1 MLNLPTVRWGHL
13 HRVGV
18 GVLLVVLTA
27 PAVWA
32 SPNESE
38 PRWDQLSATERQIL
52 NPLQREWAS
61 IEPARK
67 LKWRELASRFPQLS
81 PERQA
86 LLRSRMNAWAEMGP
100 SERAA
105 ARLRYQ
111 EAKRL
116 PDDERRARWERYQAL
131 PEGQRRALADQAQR
145 REQQPG
151 TKTQQARTNRL
162 DDVQPKTS
170 VAPAGNSF
178 GPNRMVAPGT
188 VSATVG
194 ASTRP
199 INERPAPPLH
209 LQAGL
214 PKIAATP
221 GFVDSNTL
229 LPQRGPQGAASLRG
243 TDAERTRP

>member
-1 MLNLPTVRWGHL
+1 M
-13 HRVGV
+13 HRIGV
-18 GVLLVVLTA
+18 GVLLVALTA
-27 PAVWA
+27 STVWA

-52 NPLQREWAS
+52 TPLQHEWAS

-81 PERQA
+81 PERQT
-86 LLRSRMNAWAEMGP
+86 LLRSRMNAWAEMNP

-131 PEGQRRALADQAQR
+131 PEGQRRALADKAQR
-145 REQQPG
+145 RGQPAA
-151 TKTQQARTNRL
+151 KTEHARTNGL

-199 INERPAPPLH
+199 INERPTPPLH

-229 LPQRGPQGAASLRG
+229 LPQRGPQGAATLRG
-243 TDAERTRP
+243 IDAERTRP